1 MEVNLVE
8 RMIAFRDSQ
17 DIAYLDIYQCNSIE
31 NLNAIVIEI
40 LSLSRSA

>member
-17 DIAYLDIYQCNSIE
+17 DIDIWTLMNV
-31 NLNAIVIEI
+31 IVYKI
-40 LSLSRSA
+40 